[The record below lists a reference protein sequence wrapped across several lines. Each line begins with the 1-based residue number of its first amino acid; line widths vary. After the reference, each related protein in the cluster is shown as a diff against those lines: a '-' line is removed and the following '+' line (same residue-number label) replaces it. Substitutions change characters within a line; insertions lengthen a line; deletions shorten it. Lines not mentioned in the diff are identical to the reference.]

1 MALRPSALAAARA
14 LLRRP
19 AAPVAV
25 AARALSTGT
34 PRHAW
39 LRKDKDGAADPPADD
54 DLPLTSFQ
62 QKIAA
67 LETHAVESRADANPE
82 PQVALLRALAEGG
95 EYRGLIG
102 YYESIALASPP
113 EGSDALVKSPEA
125 FDLYANAIAHDG
137 SVNEL
142 VVAVRRRDARLK
154 ELGLSPEAAVSK
166 EVADAAAALGAT
178 PAQAAEAAAAVAPA
192 APAPAAPAAPT
203 TPTAFPGAGGAAA
216 AAAAAAPAAPA
227 PAPAADPAPAQSK
240 LGSLFSVFRR
250 SEKKPEAATTSNVI
264 SQPGTPLHPLHVQI
278 AEAPK
283 AGAWRNLRWLLAF
296 LLWTFLGLTV
306 LSLVME
312 NSGLLKTAGGGPK
325 EFEPE
330 EATNVKFSDVLGVEE
345 AKGELEEIVEF
356 LRNPEKFS
364 KLGGKL
370 PRGVLLT
377 GPPGTGKTLLARAVA
392 GEAGVPFLFA
402 SGSSFDELYV
412 GVGAK
417 RVRELFKAAR
427 NKAPAIIFI
436 DELDA
441 IGSKRNSK
449 DQQYLRQTL
458 NQLLVELDGF
468 QQSEGVIII
477 AATNIPQSLDPA
489 LTRPGRFDRHVVV
502 PLPDVRG
509 RIAILKHHMTDIA
522 IDPSVDPSVIARGT
536 PGMSGA
542 DLQNLCNQAAIK
554 ASRDGA
560 DKVNLQHFE
569 WAKDR
574 ILMGAERRS
583 HYVTEDAKLKTAY
596 HEAGHALVALHT
608 PGAMPLHKVTVMPR
622 GPALGLTYQLPEAD
636 KDSYSRK
643 EYNAMI
649 DVSLG
654 GRAAE
659 EMILG
664 DDDTTSGC
672 SSDLSRATEVA
683 NSMIR
688 NFGFSDKV
696 GLAAHS
702 QNDQYYLSESLKKEM
717 ESEVKN
723 FLDKGMGR
731 VRSLLS
737 THRGE
742 LDTLAKALVEYETL
756 DADEVKKVLSGQ
768 KLDRPGASEGAALR
782 SEKEISHEDTA

>member
-1 MALRPSALAAARA
+1 MALRPAAHAAVRA

-19 AAPVAV
+19 ERV
-25 AARALSTGT
+25 AAAATSVGLRALSTSPA
-34 PRHAW
+34 PRAW
-39 LRKDKDGAADPPADD
+39 LGRSDKKDDTPSPSPPADD
-54 DLPLTSFQ
+54 DLPLTDFQ

-67 LETHAVESRADANPE
+67 LETRAIETRADADPE
-82 PQVALLRALAEGG
+82 PQVALLRALAQGG

-102 YYESIALASPP
+102 YYESIALQPP
-113 EGSDALVKSPEA
+113 PDGSDALVKSAEA
-125 FDLYANAIAHDG
+125 FDLYADAIAHDG

-142 VVAVRRRDARLK
+142 VIAVRRRDARLAA
-154 ELGLSPEAAVSK
+154 LGLAPEAEVPK
-166 EVADAAAALGAT
+166 EVQAAAAALGAT
-178 PAQAAEAAAAVAPA
+178 PAA
-192 APAPAAPAAPT
+192 
-203 TPTAFPGAGGAAA
+203 AAA
-216 AAAAAAPAAPA
+216 AAAAAAPAAPSPA
-227 PAPAADPAPAQSK
+227 PAAPSPAPAAAATPTPAADPAPAPSK
-240 LGSLFSVFRR
+240 LSSIFSAFRK
-250 SEKKPEAATTSNVI
+250 SPKTAEATTTTAGVI
-264 SQPGTPLHPLHVQI
+264 SQPGSPLHPLHVQI

-283 AGAWRNLRWLLAF
+283 AGAWRNIRWLLAF
-296 LLWTFLGLTV
+296 LLWTFLGLTI

-330 EATNVKFSDVLGVEE
+330 ESTNVKFSDVLGVEE

-427 NKAPAIIFI
+427 TKAPAIIFI

-509 RIAILKHHMTDIA
+509 RIAILKHHMGDIA

-560 DKVNLQHFE
+560 DTVNLNHFE

-659 EMILG
+659 ELILG
-664 DDDTTSGC
+664 EDDTTSGC

-688 NFGFSDKV
+688 SFGFSDKV

-702 QNDQYYLSESLKKEM
+702 QQDQYYLSESLKKEM
-717 ESEVKN
+717 ESEVKG

-782 SEKEISHEDTA
+782 SETEISHEHEA

>member
-1 MALRPSALAAARA
+1 MALRPSAHALTR

-19 AAPVAV
+19 VVPVGAS
-25 AARALSTGT
+25 RACFSTL
-34 PRHAW
+34 PAQRSW
-39 LRKDKDGAADPPADD
+39 LRKDKEAAAPPASEQQQQQQTEQQASED

-67 LETHAVESRADANPE
+67 LETKAIESRQDANAE
-82 PQVALLRALAEGG
+82 PQVALLRALSEGG

-113 EGSDALVKSPEA
+113 DGSDALVKSPEA
-125 FDLYANAIAHDG
+125 FDLYADAIAHDG

-142 VVAVRRRDARLK
+142 VIAVRRRDARLAA
-154 ELGLSPEAAVSK
+154 LGLSPEAAVPK

-178 PAQAAEAAAAVAPA
+178 PAA
-192 APAPAAPAAPT
+192 
-203 TPTAFPGAGGAAA
+203 AAA
-216 AAAAAAPAAPA
+216 AAAAAAPAAAPA
-227 PAPAADPAPAQSK
+227 APTPAPAAAPAAAPSAFPGAGNAAAASPAPVAPSK
-240 LGSLFSVFRR
+240 LGSIFSAFRR
-250 SEKKPEAATTSNVI
+250 SEKKPEPTTTTASNVI
-264 SQPGTPLHPLHVQI
+264 SQPGSPLHPLHVQI

-330 EATNVKFSDVLGVEE
+330 ESTNVKFSDVLGVEE

-402 SGSSFDELYV
+402 SGSNFDELYV

-427 NKAPAIIFI
+427 AKAPAIIFI

-509 RIAILKHHMTDIA
+509 RMAILKHHMADIA
-522 IDPSVDPSVIARGT
+522 IDPEVDASVIARGT

-560 DKVNLQHFE
+560 ERVNLQHFE

-596 HEAGHALVALHT
+596 HEAGHALVALRT

-636 KDSYSRK
+636 KGK
-643 EYNAMI
+643 I
-649 DVSLG
+649 
-654 GRAAE
+654 
-659 EMILG
+659 
-664 DDDTTSGC
+664 
-672 SSDLSRATEVA
+672 
-683 NSMIR
+683 
-688 NFGFSDKV
+688 
-696 GLAAHS
+696 
-702 QNDQYYLSESLKKEM
+702 
-717 ESEVKN
+717 
-723 FLDKGMGR
+723 
-731 VRSLLS
+731 
-737 THRGE
+737 
-742 LDTLAKALVEYETL
+742 TL
-756 DADEVKKVLSGQ
+756 
-768 KLDRPGASEGAALR
+768 RIP
-782 SEKEISHEDTA
+782 